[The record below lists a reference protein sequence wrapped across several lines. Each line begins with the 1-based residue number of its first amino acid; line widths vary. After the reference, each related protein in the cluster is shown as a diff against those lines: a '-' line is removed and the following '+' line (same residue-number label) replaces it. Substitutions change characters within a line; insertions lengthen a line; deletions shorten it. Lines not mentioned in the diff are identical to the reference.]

1 MSLVYNN
8 GKPIGRCE
16 SFDIETVQGT
26 SDFIKMK
33 GFEMK
38 QPNFSKSQQEYFDWL
53 KEEWG
58 EGQRFLNQFMEIT
71 TKKTAYY
78 VVARLDD
85 HELAAVWKEFLSWVA
100 SEEDGE

>member
-33 GFEMK
+33 DFEMK
-38 QPNFSKSQQEYFDWL
+38 QPDLSEKQQEYFDWL

-58 EGQRFLNQFMEIT
+58 EEQRFLNQFMEIM

-78 VVARLDD
+78 VVARLSN
-85 HELAAVWKEFLSWVA
+85 HELSVVWQKFLSWTS
-100 SEEDGE
+100 SEEDSE